1 MAFQQLKLGDRN
13 RVINNFY
20 LAHLND
26 GSKFTVQ
33 QSPVE
38 WGDIPYI
45 LPYVPTSPPQ
55 GWPAPPLGQPARP
68 RDQLDRPQ
76 GQPARPHGPP
86 AGPQSQPTRPQGQ
99 PARPQGEAARLRIH
113 SARPQVQPARWTNGR
128 RKFLHILQDF
138 VPFRLY

>member
-1 MAFQQLKLGDRN
+1 MAFQQLKLGDQN

-38 WGDIPYI
+38 WGDIPNI

-55 GWPAPPLGQPARP
+55 GWPAPPLGQTARP
-68 RDQLDRPQ
+68 NIIFLISLTCTTTYLDMK
-76 GQPARPHGPP
+76 
-86 AGPQSQPTRPQGQ
+86 S
-99 PARPQGEAARLRIH
+99 I
-113 SARPQVQPARWTNGR
+113 
-128 RKFLHILQDF
+128 
-138 VPFRLY
+138 